1 MKYKVERASMRND
14 LCPVEEAF
22 AGEYGHI
29 DVRTFPSFEEYDR
42 KFRDNFKDIGCNHCI
57 NKDGKIQ
64 RTITREGWFIEINNL
79 EELHEF
85 IKKYGD
91 IVIQDNRFLTVPEII
106 IYDDYLE

>member
-1 MKYKVERASMRND
+1 MFA
-14 LCPVEEAF
+14 LAF
-22 AGEYGHI
+22 VVTDKI
-29 DVRTFPSFEEYDR
+29 LKRR
-42 KFRDNFKDIGCNHCI
+42 
-57 NKDGKIQ
+57 GKIQ